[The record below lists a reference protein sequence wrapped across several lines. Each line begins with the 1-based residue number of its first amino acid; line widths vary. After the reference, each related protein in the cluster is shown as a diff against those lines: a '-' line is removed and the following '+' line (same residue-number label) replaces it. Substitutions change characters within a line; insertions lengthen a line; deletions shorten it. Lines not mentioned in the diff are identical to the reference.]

1 MMEHGGS
8 MGGES
13 ALMDVDGGPLTRTD
27 WAEHLIRNEILTGS
41 LRPGQRL
48 KMAELQERYPG
59 LSPTPLREALSRL
72 TGSGLVD
79 FLPNRGMR
87 VAAGSLEELR
97 DVHANRVLLETIA
110 FKRST
115 EAADESWHGEVEQAL
130 QQFVTLSEAV
140 ERLGH
145 LGSSD
150 LIKWENAHRRFHFAL
165 VGRCGSPWL
174 LRLLGILYEQSV
186 RYRYLTIRAHPEF
199 GRIAEAHRI
208 LTRATLGADLAG
220 AVVAL
225 GEHANLTVASTERL
239 NEVANAGK

>member
-1 MMEHGGS
+1 MTMEPWGKVPGGS
-8 MGGES
+8 V
-13 ALMDVDGGPLTRTD
+13 LLDVADGPLTRTD
-27 WAEHLIRNEILTGS
+27 WAEHLIRNEILTGA

-72 TGSGLVD
+72 SGSGLVD

-110 FKRST
+110 FERT
-115 EAADESWHGEVEQAL
+115 IEAIDESWRSEVEHAL
-130 QQFVTLSEAV
+130 EEFVALSEEA
-140 ERLGH
+140 ERLGL
-145 LGSSD
+145 LGSSE
-150 LIKWENAHRRFHFAL
+150 LIQWENAHRRFHFA
-165 VGRCGSPWL
+165 VIGRCGSPWL
-174 LRLLGILYEQSV
+174 LRLLGVLYEQSV

-199 GRIAEAHRI
+199 GRIAEAHKT
-208 LTRATLGADLAG
+208 LSRAALSADLAN

-225 GEHANLTVASTERL
+225 SEHANLTVASTERL
-239 NEVANAGK
+239 DEVPAD